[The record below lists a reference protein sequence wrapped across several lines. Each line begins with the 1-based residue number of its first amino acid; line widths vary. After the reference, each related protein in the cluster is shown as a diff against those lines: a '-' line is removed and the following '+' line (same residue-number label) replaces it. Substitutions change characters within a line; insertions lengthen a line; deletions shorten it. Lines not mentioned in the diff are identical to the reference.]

1 MKEQLK
7 KARTDARLTQQE
19 LAKISGISLV
29 TINRAERKSVKL
41 KTYDQLFKT
50 IADHVSGQAVI
61 I

>member
-7 KARTDARLTQQE
+7 KARTDAQLTQQE
-19 LAKISGISLV
+19 LSKISGISLV

-50 IADHVSGQAVI
+50 IADHVTGQVVVI
-61 I
+61 

>member
-7 KARTDARLTQQE
+7 KARNDARLTQQE
-19 LAKISGISLV
+19 LSKISGISLV

-50 IADHVSGQAVI
+50 IADHVTGQSAI

>member
-19 LAKISGISLV
+19 LSKISRISLV

-50 IADHVSGQAVI
+50 IADHVTGQSAI